1 VQPWRTVE
9 SVETREGKLELR
21 QRGERSFLITIGGR
35 VLMTSERH
43 RSEVELAKVV
53 SAALGDLPRPRVL
66 IGGLGMG
73 YTLRAALDHLPPGA
87 RLTVVE
93 LNAEVVSWC
102 EGPLAVLTNGATAD
116 KRVTMV
122 VADVARVIA
131 DASPRSY
138 DAIVLDLYEGPHQV
152 NNRAHD
158 PLYGIAALKRT
169 AAALTEDGALAVWSE
184 EPDQA
189 FEDRL
194 GGDFRVERHRGAGG
208 GRRHTIYVAR
218 AAIGRPRFQ
227 AAPPSP
233 GPRGAE
239 GPRRG
244 ADRRGVRRRQ

>member
-1 VQPWRTVE
+1 VQPWRTIE
-9 SVETREGKLELR
+9 SLETPEGKLELR
-21 QRGERSFLITIGGR
+21 QRGERSFLITIAGR

-43 RSEVELAKVV
+43 TSEVDLAKLA

-93 LNAEVVSWC
+93 LNAAVVSWC
-102 EGPLAVLTNGATAD
+102 AGPLAALTNGAAAD
-116 KRVTMV
+116 KRVNMV
-122 VADVARVIA
+122 VADVARAIA

-152 NNRAHD
+152 NNRAYD

-169 AAALTEDGALAVWSE
+169 AAALAEDGVLAIWSE
-184 EPDQA
+184 ERDQA

-194 GGDFRVERHRGAGG
+194 GADFRFERHRSGAGG
-208 GRRHTIYVAR
+208 RKHTIYVAR
-218 AAIGRPRFQ
+218 PAIGRPRFRST
-227 AAPPSP
+227 PPAP
-233 GPRGAE
+233 GPR
-239 GPRRG
+239 
-244 ADRRGVRRRQ
+244 RRRFSGGGDG